1 MAGRPKGAVSQRTS
15 LLRDALSYIVSENI
29 DAAQE
34 WLLKIEDPAKQ
45 LDLYLKMCEFAVPKL
60 ARHEHTGEDGGAIKV
75 DKIEVNVV
83 RPTT

>member
-1 MAGRPKGAVSQRTS
+1 MATGQKRGEYQRTR
-15 LLRDALSYIVSENI
+15 LLREALSHIVCQNV
-29 DAAQE
+29 DAAQD

-83 RPTT
+83 RPKT